1 MTKTRET
8 ALIFMAPIA
17 LLAACAEP
25 VDDSETDALAPV
37 SPTATETESPLA
49 GESTSLVPG
58 VLEASM
64 RREANLT
71 SDLGCVFRRGDD
83 VLLAAAANSV
93 SAESAEGLVVL
104 DGSPVELEMD
114 GEGGYNTLSRGA
126 SFSGPDGLS
135 VEVEVR
141 SPAPV
146 RETPA
151 PVVAEPNFTGSLNL
165 RRGAQSVT
173 VEGIYNCGPD
183 SIGEAAQS

>member
-1 MTKTRET
+1 MTGKTVSIIT
-8 ALIFMAPIA
+8 LVTPIA

-25 VDDSETDALAPV
+25 DDESETDPV
-37 SPTATETESPLA
+37 AAVPSTETAAVPVIDGA
-49 GESTSLVPG
+49 NLVPG
-58 VLEASM
+58 VVEDSM
-64 RREANLT
+64 RQQANLV

-93 SAESAEGLVVL
+93 SAESAEALVVL

-114 GEGGYNTLSRGA
+114 DEGGYNTMSRGA
-126 SFSGPDGLS
+126 SFSGPDGLA

-141 SPAPV
+141 APAPV

-151 PVVAEPNFTGSLNL
+151 PVVAEPNYTGSLNL

-183 SIGEAAQS
+183 AVGEAAQS